1 MRKIQEGNANFCK
14 KTLLSL
20 LKGLFPF
27 SGEKAESPSMPP
39 RYISS
44 VDADLIPLYLLSF
57 FLHLQEEKS
66 SRGIFLE
73 LPGFALADRTYNALK
88 LWAKALDIPLEVL
101 LLPDGVSC
109 GKNLAEAEI
118 PRATVLHKILHEPP
132 HILIASSG
140 ALLSPAPLPER
151 MEETS
156 FRIFP
161 GMTIRM
167 EELLDKLVRMDFD
180 DEAEVNIRG
189 EFARRGGIIDLFS
202 PAEKEPVR
210 IEFWGDE
217 IDSMRYFSPE
227 TQLTTKAAEEYN
239 IVLRSGSAPAESK
252 ENTGD
257 LADFLAIWKPAAFCA
272 FPGKC
277 RELIEKFFPE
287 ESLKRWQ
294 KLSSSGILQDSFLF
308 LDDVETASY
317 SHAVPGSIY
326 PSSKHI
332 LGMIPDGA
340 EENTAELVSQISA
353 NLIRQL
359 LAESCTV
366 CICGSTEND
375 LLSLHQWLQTT
386 LPEEEKKIHCLQ
398 LSLPC
403 GLFAPGE
410 HFALFTQQELFASVR
425 RLSNTKILPER
436 ESIKFREMVTNTDE
450 DFLCGDL
457 EDGDYAVHINYGICL
472 YHGLTLIKDRTSTY
486 EALELEFDDDTIIHV
501 PVSQAHCVTRYIG
514 STKGGVRLSKIGT
527 SRWNKLKIEAASSV
541 RLLAMDMLK
550 LHASRCNAS
559 GMAFPPDDLQQQL
572 FEKAFPYTETPD
584 QLKAAQ
590 EIKEDMED
598 DRPMDRLLCGDVGY
612 GKTEIAMRAVFKCV
626 MAGRQAAV
634 LVPTTVLAQQHYYN
648 FLDRF
653 AGYPLLIDTLSR
665 FKTSKQQEETLKR
678 LSEGKVDILIG
689 THRLLQDDVKFRD
702 LGLVVVDE
710 EQRFGVTHKEKL
722 KLMRSTVD
730 VLTMT
735 ATPIP
740 RTLYF
745 SMSGMRDLSTIMSP
759 PVRRLPVQTVVSQ
772 DEDSVIKSA
781 ISRELQRS
789 GQVYFLYNRVS
800 TIEKAAARIKELVP
814 EARVE
819 IGHGQMNEQEL
830 EKVMGRFIGGQI
842 DVLVCT
848 TIIESGIDVP
858 NANTIIIDR
867 ADRLGLA
874 ELYQLRG
881 RVGRWN
887 RQAYAFLLLPK
898 SMILTGTARERIAAI
913 RKYTHLGS
921 GFKLALRDLEI
932 RGAGNILGAEQSGHI
947 NAIGFNLYCQLLKMI
962 TSQMQGIKVKE
973 RRDCELFIDFVDYSV
988 KTSAGKVAA
997 AFPEEYINSERL
1009 RLDFYRRLALAEDQ
1023 ETIDSLR
1030 RELKDRFGKLPAEAE
1045 NILLCGEIRVLGI
1058 AEKIDSISCT
1068 DNKVL
1073 MQKGSSILRF
1083 KGKLPTLPE
1092 GLDGQTRL
1100 KFLKVI
1106 LQRDLHG
1113 ISLQNTMQK
1122 EK

>member
-1 MRKIQEGNANFCK
+1 MRKKQEDNTIFCK

-20 LKGLFPF
+20 LN
-27 SGEKAESPSMPP
+27 
-39 RYISS
+39 
-44 VDADLIPLYLLSF
+44 DLIPSRAAEETEDHPLCFSPVDTDLLPLF
-57 FLHLQEEKS
+57 ALGLLFHLKKVKG
-66 SRGIFLE
+66 SRGLFLE
-73 LPGFALADRTYNALK
+73 VPSFAVADRTKNALT
-88 LWAKALDIPLEVL
+88 LWAKALNEPIDCV
-101 LLPDGVSC
+101 LLPDGISC

-118 PRATVLHKILHEPP
+118 PRATIFHKLLYEPP
-132 HILIASSG
+132 DILIASSG
-140 ALLSPAPLPER
+140 ALLSPAPLPGR
-151 MEETS
+151 MEETR
-156 FRIFP
+156 FTVTA
-161 GMTIRM
+161 GMTLSM
-167 EELLDKLVRMDFD
+167 EDFLQKLVKMDFD
-180 DEAEVNIRG
+180 DEVEVNIRG
-189 EFARRGGIIDLFS
+189 EFARRGGIVDVFS

-210 IEFWGDE
+210 IEFWGDTV
-217 IDSMRYFSPE
+217 DSMRYFSTE
-227 TQLTTKAAEEYN
+227 TQLTTRDAKEYD
-239 IVLRSGSAPAESK
+239 IVLRSGSAPGEEK

-257 LADFLAIWKPAAFCA
+257 LSDYLAVWNPCTACA
-272 FPGKC
+272 YPDSC
-277 RELIEKFFPE
+277 RDMLVKFFPG
-287 ESLKRWQ
+287 ESLQKWQ
-294 KLSSSGILQDSFLF
+294 FLSTEGLLKNSVLF
-308 LDDVETASY
+308 LDEVESAARPG
-317 SHAVPGSIY
+317 AVSGGIY

-332 LGMIPDGA
+332 LSMIPEGA

-353 NLIRQL
+353 NLITQL
-359 LAESCTV
+359 LESSYSV
-366 CICGSTEND
+366 YICGASGND
-375 LLSLHQWLQTT
+375 LIPLQEWLHTV
-386 LPEEEKKIHCLQ
+386 LPEKETEIRCIPLA
-398 LSLPC
+398 LPC
-403 GLFAPGE
+403 GIFAPE
-410 HFALFTQQELFASVR
+410 HRFAVFTQQELFASVR
-425 RLSNTKILPER
+425 RLANTRVIPER
-436 ESIKFREMVTNTDE
+436 ESAKFRDMVTNSGE
-450 DFLCGDL
+450 EASGGDL
-457 EDGDYAVHINYGICL
+457 EDGDYAVHINYGICI
-472 YHGLTLIKDRTSTY
+472 YHGITLVEDRESSY

-514 STKGGVRLSKIGT
+514 SSKGGVRLSKIGT

-550 LHASRCNAS
+550 LHAARCTAS

-584 QLKAAQ
+584 QLKAVQ
-590 EIKEDMED
+590 EIKGDMED

-612 GKTEIAMRAVFKCV
+612 GKTEVAMRAVFKCV

-634 LVPTTVLAQQHYYN
+634 LVPTTVLAQQHFYN

-653 AGYPLLIDTLSR
+653 AGYPVLIDTLSR
-665 FKTSKQQEETLKR
+665 FKTAKQQAETLKR
-678 LSEGKVDILIG
+678 VSEGKVDILIG

-722 KLMRSTVD
+722 KHMRSTVD

-759 PVRRLPVQTVVSQ
+759 PVRRLPVQTIVSQ

-781 ISRELQRS
+781 IARELQRS

-800 TIEKAAARIKELVP
+800 TIEKAAARIKALVP
-814 EARVE
+814 EARIA
-819 IGHGQMNEQEL
+819 IGHGQMDEHEL
-830 EKVMGRFIGGQI
+830 EKVMSSFIEGKT

-867 ADRLGLA
+867 SDRLGLA

-947 NAIGFNLYCQLLKMI
+947 NAIGFNLYCQLLKMV
-962 TSQMQGIKVKE
+962 TSRMQGIKVKE
-973 RRDCELFIDFVDYSV
+973 RRECELFIDFVDYSV
-988 KTSAGKVAA
+988 KTSRGKVAA

-1023 ETIDSLR
+1023 ESIDNIR
-1030 RELKDRFGKLPAEAE
+1030 KELLDRFGKLPQETE
-1045 NILLCGEIRVLGI
+1045 NILLCNEIRVLGI

-1068 DNKVL
+1068 DNKVV
-1073 MQKGSSILRF
+1073 MQKGASIVRI
-1083 KGKLPTLPE
+1083 KGRLPTLP
-1092 GLDGQTRL
+1092 DGMDPETRL
-1100 KFLKVI
+1100 KFLKII
-1106 LQRDLHG
+1106 LQRDLQG
-1113 ISLQNTMQK
+1113 ISLKQSLQ
-1122 EK
+1122 

>member
-789 GQVYFLYNRVS
+789 GQVYF
-800 TIEKAAARIKELVP
+800 
-814 EARVE
+814 
-819 IGHGQMNEQEL
+819 H
-830 EKVMGRFIGGQI
+830 
-842 DVLVCT
+842 
-848 TIIESGIDVP
+848 
-858 NANTIIIDR
+858 
-867 ADRLGLA
+867 
-874 ELYQLRG
+874 
-881 RVGRWN
+881 
-887 RQAYAFLLLPK
+887 
-898 SMILTGTARERIAAI
+898 
-913 RKYTHLGS
+913 
-921 GFKLALRDLEI
+921 
-932 RGAGNILGAEQSGHI
+932 
-947 NAIGFNLYCQLLKMI
+947 
-962 TSQMQGIKVKE
+962 
-973 RRDCELFIDFVDYSV
+973 
-988 KTSAGKVAA
+988 
-997 AFPEEYINSERL
+997 
-1009 RLDFYRRLALAEDQ
+1009 
-1023 ETIDSLR
+1023 
-1030 RELKDRFGKLPAEAE
+1030 
-1045 NILLCGEIRVLGI
+1045 
-1058 AEKIDSISCT
+1058 
-1068 DNKVL
+1068 
-1073 MQKGSSILRF
+1073 
-1083 KGKLPTLPE
+1083 LPTRP
-1092 GLDGQTRL
+1092 R
-1100 KFLKVI
+1100 
-1106 LQRDLHG
+1106 
-1113 ISLQNTMQK
+1113 SW
-1122 EK
+1122 